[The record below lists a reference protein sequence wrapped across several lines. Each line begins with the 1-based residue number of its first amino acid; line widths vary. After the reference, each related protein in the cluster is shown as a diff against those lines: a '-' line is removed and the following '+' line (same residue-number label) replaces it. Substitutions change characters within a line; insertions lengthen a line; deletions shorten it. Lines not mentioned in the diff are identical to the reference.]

1 VRVVI
6 IGEAGQAVQ
15 AVWGGDILGE
25 SGRVYGGGG
34 GGGGQ
39 FRMDPEELASVIGL
53 WEDELEKVIED
64 GRTIEMLVTASIA
77 PGQDP
82 VSSGY
87 ASSTGDSVASLQA
100 QNDSMRKYVQNY
112 LKKLKEAQTK
122 TVATDQGM
130 SETFGQAT

>member
-1 VRVVI
+1 MLVVI

-25 SGRVYGGGG
+25 RGRVYGGGG

-39 FRMDPEELASVIGL
+39 FKMDPEELASVIGL
-53 WEDELEKVIED
+53 WEDELDKIVKDKERIRSIIDLIE
-64 GRTIEMLVTASIA
+64 A
-77 PGQDP
+77 PGKDS
-82 VSSGY
+82 VSGGY
-87 ASSTGDSVASLQA
+87 ASTTTDSLAALQM
-100 QNDSMRKYVQNY
+100 QNDSMLKYVQSY

-130 SETFGQAT
+130 ADPFRTV

>member
-1 VRVVI
+1 MI

-15 AVWGGDILGE
+15 AVWGGDILGG

-34 GGGGQ
+34 GGGGK
-39 FRMDPEELASVIGL
+39 FEMDPEELASVIGL
-53 WEDELEKVIED
+53 WEAELDKIVED
-64 GRTIEMLVTASIA
+64 ARTIQGLTNHSPA

-82 VSSGY
+82 ASSSY
-87 ASSTGDSVASLQA
+87 ASTTYDSIASLQA

-112 LKKLKEAQTK
+112 IKKLKEAQTK
-122 TVATDQGM
+122 TVATDQGL

>member
-1 VRVVI
+1 MRSVI

-15 AVWGGDILGE
+15 AVWGGDILGQ

-39 FRMDPEELASVIGL
+39 FKMDPEELASVIGL
-53 WEDELEKVIED
+53 WEDELDKIVEDANKIEFIT
-64 GRTIEMLVTASIA
+64 GLLQP
-77 PGQDP
+77 PGKDA

-87 ASSTGDSVASLQA
+87 VSTTMDSLAALQA
-100 QNDSMRKYVQNY
+100 QNDSMRKYVQEY
-112 LKKLKEAQTK
+112 VKKLKEAQQK

-130 SETFGQAT
+130 ADPFRTV